1 MSFSYFVFR
10 AIYFSVFHGEVF
22 RQMLDTVPNLFYR
35 NFFFINISLGF
46 L

>member
-1 MSFSYFVFR
+1 MLHE
-10 AIYFSVFHGEVF
+10 IYFSVFHREVF
-22 RQMLDTVPNLFYR
+22 LQMLDKAPNLFYT